1 MEPTSKR
8 LLREED
14 EIEKLDHK
22 AHLRKTHHPFLAHRQ
37 TDPSPSPVLSYLPI
51 YSTTKMQ
58 FTTAFL
64 AIVTLMVG
72 SAAATDPPVT
82 QTVYPTRGVT
92 ITETIFKTIPTP
104 QPLPQSEW

>member
-22 AHLRKTHHPFLAHRQ
+22 AHLL
-37 TDPSPSPVLSYLPI
+37 LSYLPI